1 MTYLEVGHVGV
12 AYPKVGH
19 VGVAYLE
26 VGHVGAVEL
35 WNDVQRGADDQQ
47 QFKLVDGA
55 TDVATETE
63 TPDLE
68 QSLEV
73 KHHRE
78 PNLPQHTDGHVDRDT
93 RS

>member
-1 MTYLEVGHVGV
+1 M
-12 AYPKVGH
+12 
-19 VGVAYLE
+19 AYLE

-35 WNDVQRGADDQQ
+35 WNDVERGADDQQ

-55 TDVATETE
+55 TDVATQTQ

-68 QSLEV
+68 QRLQV

-78 PNLPQHTDGHVDRDT
+78 PNLPQHTDGHVHPDT
-93 RS
+93 RC